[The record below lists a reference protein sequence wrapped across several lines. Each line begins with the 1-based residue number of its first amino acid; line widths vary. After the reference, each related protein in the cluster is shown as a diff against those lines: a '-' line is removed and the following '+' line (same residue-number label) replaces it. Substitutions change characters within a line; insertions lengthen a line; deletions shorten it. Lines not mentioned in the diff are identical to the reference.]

1 MGGLVQRSGREGT
14 GMGFAEREQTGMDL
28 RVQRS
33 GREGTE
39 MGVAARKLAGMY
51 P

>member
-14 GMGFAEREQTGMDL
+14 GIGLAAQKQVGMGL
-28 RVQRS
+28 WVQRS